1 MSRRTKEQIINEK
14 IITLKKTSIFSETDE
29 LILKEIALQLSEKEV
44 NKGKLIFKKGSL
56 GKCMYI
62 IAKGM
67 VRIHDQGHVYSK
79 MGEGSVFGEYS
90 LIDEETRSASVTAE
104 KTTLLYK
111 LEQDDFYTL
120 ISQKQEIT
128 KGVLNVLIKRI
139 RNMNI
144 LEEKLSKNFLK
155 LQSQK
160 KEIEFQHLGISE
172 KKTLLEIQNYDL
184 LAINEE
190 KNQQISILVH
200 GMKNPLTSS
209 LCMTDLLMSDTE
221 NLSETQKKYLEIVHS
236 SSNRMNT
243 LINDILNINLIE
255 SKTLRLKLEKLSIRQ
270 IIKEVADTLKYQAHQ
285 KQIIL
290 DLDLDFV
297 EAKLNRIYL
306 SQIIENLL
314 SNAIK
319 FTKPGES
326 IQIKLYSEN
335 KKAIIEI
342 IDHGQGIKAE
352 DLPNLFEMYERQT
365 YSDNKTPLEGLGLAI
380 VKKYVNTMNGTV
392 SCDSTYGQGAKFLIS
407 FDEFMN

>member
-1 MSRRTKEQIINEK
+1 MSRRTKEQIISERIN
-14 IITLKKTSIFSETDE
+14 ILKKTSVFSESNE
-29 LILKEIALQLSEKEV
+29 LILNEIALQLTEKEV
-44 NKGKLIFKKGSL
+44 SKGKLIFKKGSL

-62 IAKGM
+62 IAKGI
-67 VRIHDQGHVYSK
+67 VRIHDLGHVYSK

-104 KTTLLYK
+104 TNTLLYK

-139 RNMNI
+139 RSMNI

-155 LQSQK
+155 LQNQK

-172 KKTLLEIQNYDL
+172 MKELLEIQNYDL

-190 KNQQISILVH
+190 KNHQISILVH

-221 NLSETQKKYLEIVHS
+221 NLTETQKKYLEIVHN

-243 LINDILNINLIE
+243 LINEILNIDLIE
-255 SKTLRLKLEKLSIRQ
+255 SKTLRLKLEKLNIRQ
-270 IIKEVADTLKYQAHQ
+270 IIKEVVDTLKYQAHQ
-285 KQIIL
+285 KKLTLNL
-290 DLDLDFV
+290 DLAFV

-319 FTKPGES
+319 FTKTGES
-326 IQIKLYSEN
+326 IQIRLYSKN
-335 KKAIIEI
+335 KKAIIEV

-352 DLPNLFEMYERQT
+352 NLPNLFEMYERQT
-365 YSDNKTPLEGLGLAI
+365 YSDNKTPLVGLGLAI
-380 VKKYVNTMNGTV
+380 VKKYVNAMNGTV
-392 SCDSTYGQGAKFLIS
+392 SCDSIYGKGAKFLIS
-407 FDEFMN
+407 FDEFMV

>member
-1 MSRRTKEQIINEK
+1 MSRRTKEQITSEK
-14 IITLKKTSIFSETDE
+14 INILKKTSIFSDTDE
-29 LILKEIALQLSEKEV
+29 LILKEIALQLTEKEV
-44 NKGKLIFKKGSL
+44 SKGKLIFKKGSL

-104 KTTLLYK
+104 KNTLLYK

-155 LQSQK
+155 LQTQK

-172 KKTLLEIQNYDL
+172 KKELLEIQNYDL

-221 NLSETQKKYLEIVHS
+221 NLTETQKKYLEIVHN

-243 LINDILNINLIE
+243 LINEILNIDLIE
-255 SKTLRLKLEKLSIRQ
+255 SKTLRLKLEKLNIRQ
-270 IIKEVADTLKYQAHQ
+270 IIKEVVDTLKYQAHQ
-285 KQIIL
+285 KKLTL
-290 DLDLDFV
+290 DLDLAFV

-319 FTKPGES
+319 FTKTGES
-326 IQIKLYSEN
+326 IQIRLYSKN
-335 KKAIIEI
+335 KKAIIEV
-342 IDHGQGIKAE
+342 IDHGQGIKAK

-365 YSDNKTPLEGLGLAI
+365 YTDNKTPLVGLGLAI
-380 VKKYVNTMNGTV
+380 VKKYVNAMNGTV
-392 SCDSTYGQGAKFLIS
+392 SCDSIYGQGARFLIT
-407 FDEFMN
+407 FDEFMI

>member
-1 MSRRTKEQIINEK
+1 MSRRTKEQIISEK
-14 IITLKKTSIFSETDE
+14 INILKKTSIFSDTDE
-29 LILKEIALQLSEKEV
+29 LILKEIALQLTEKEV
-44 NKGKLIFKKGSL
+44 SKGKLIFKKGSL

-104 KTTLLYK
+104 KNTLLYK

-155 LQSQK
+155 LQTQK
-160 KEIEFQHLGISE
+160 KEIEFKHLGISE
-172 KKTLLEIQNYDL
+172 KKELLEIQNYDL

-221 NLSETQKKYLEIVHS
+221 NLTETQKKYLEIVHN

-243 LINDILNINLIE
+243 LINEILNIDLIE
-255 SKTLRLKLEKLSIRQ
+255 SKTLRLKLEKLNIRQ
-270 IIKEVADTLKYQAHQ
+270 IIKEVVDTLKYQAHQ
-285 KQIIL
+285 KKLIL
-290 DLDLDFV
+290 DLDLAFV

-319 FTKPGES
+319 FTKTGES
-326 IQIKLYSEN
+326 IQIRLYSKN
-335 KKAIIEI
+335 KKAIIEV

-365 YSDNKTPLEGLGLAI
+365 YTDNKTPLVGLGLAI
-380 VKKYVNTMNGTV
+380 VKKYVNAMNGTV
-392 SCDSTYGQGAKFLIS
+392 SCDSIYGQGARFLIS
-407 FDEFMN
+407 FDEFMV